1 MKKIK
6 SLKNKNKRALHRF
19 AADVYYHFHMFV
31 YCKKKQCHHSEKE
44 NRNNNNKDDDW
55 ERKKLAKS

>member
-6 SLKNKNKRALHRF
+6 SLENKNKRALHRF

-44 NRNNNNKDDDW
+44 NRNNNNKDDD
-55 ERKKLAKS
+55 